1 LFWDRARGRKR
12 CPNCWYDMS
21 QAAPQSP
28 LRCTECGYEA
38 KNERKLFRTRWR
50 WRWAFVCL
58 IPLLAAAFL
67 FVQPKVQRDGWGS
80 IMPTTF
86 LVLGLQMQKN
96 DWAFQ
101 CLERRLAN
109 EQAAA

>member
-1 LFWDRARGRKR
+1 MAMSSDTLFWLGGGVLALAGMALLAWALFWDRARGRKR

-67 FVQPKVQRDGWGS
+67 FVQPKV
-80 IMPTTF
+80 
-86 LVLGLQMQKN
+86 
-96 DWAFQ
+96 
-101 CLERRLAN
+101 
-109 EQAAA
+109 